1 MGLQGTKRVV
11 NHRFIHIALQFFG
24 LTLRDKSPLTG
35 ETGMCN
41 SSLCREIKT
50 TSDKIDGFII
60 FILGLFKDNTASV
73 PT

>member
-1 MGLQGTKRVV
+1 MIDGCNYVIEQKMSCGSNMGLQGTKRVV

-24 LTLRDKSPLTG
+24 LTLRDKSPLTD

-50 TSDKIDGFII
+50 TSDKID
-60 FILGLFKDNTASV
+60 
-73 PT
+73 